1 MDFQQATITKLDNGF
16 VVALQGYSELKGEKI
31 GQHIIA
37 KDLDEVI
44 EFLVPSKKLKLV

>member
-1 MDFQQATITKLDNGF
+1 MDFQQATVTKLDNGY

-31 GQHIIA
+31 GQQVIA

-44 EFLVPSKKLKLV
+44 EYLNPSKKLKLV